1 MYKTPILTI
10 DVLKNAGIEVDWDVL
25 NDSLKNVIDTYQN
38 SHIYNIEED
47 NVSLT
52 KIKESVP
59 YLYIVQTVDNLMD
72 NKASE
77 EQVAL
82 FNYWLAK
89 NFFNTQC
96 RFLCL
101 PFLEKSFAFYKEHP
115 TDLNYSFLL
124 DCGQS
129 LYLNYEFHTHY
140 KNALEV
146 LKYCLGIIEKH
157 EGGKGDF
164 YCRFLRSTLFWG
176 YGYGKKE
183 YDKHLKW
190 FISDYTISDSD
201 PDFGIGFYQTL
212 CELIT
217 PFYND
222 KLSDE
227 EHAFWFES
235 YLKYKKLE
243 IKYRSLL
250 GAEKEERG
258 CYDLGVIYT
267 VEYYRTKNPEYYEQ
281 AKKLLTS
288 VKGSLSNFAKKALDG
303 LTSQE

>member
-1 MYKTPILTI
+1 MYKKTVLTI
-10 DVLKNAGIEVDWDVL
+10 DVLKNAGIEVNWDVL
-25 NDSLKNVIDTYQN
+25 NDSLENVIDSYHK
-38 SHIYNIEED
+38 SHIFNIEED
-47 NVSLT
+47 NVSLS

-59 YLYIVQTVDNLMD
+59 YLTIVKIVDNLMD

-82 FNYWLAK
+82 LNYWIAK
-89 NFFNTQC
+89 NFLNSQC

-115 TDLNYSFLL
+115 TESNYSILV

-129 LYLNYEFHTHY
+129 LFNMYQSHGLY
-140 KNALEV
+140 KNSLEV
-146 LKYCLGIIEKH
+146 LKYCLEIIEKH
-157 EGGKGDF
+157 EGGKDDF
-164 YCRFLRSTLFWG
+164 YCHYLESTLFWG
-176 YGYGKKE
+176 YGYGKVE

-201 PDFGIGFYQTL
+201 PSFGSRFYNTL
-212 CELIT
+212 CDLIT

-235 YLKYKKLE
+235 YLKYKKLD
-243 IKYRSLL
+243 IKYRSLI

-258 CYDLGVIYT
+258 YYDLGVIYT
-267 VEYYRTKNPEYYEQ
+267 VEYYKTKNPEYYEK
-281 AKKLLTS
+281 AKQLLTS
-288 VKGSLSNFAKKALDG
+288 VKGSLSSFAKKALDG